1 MRCIREKTHGNTFL
15 PQRYRNLYT
24 TSYFLT
30 LIQYIVYIMSI
41 FYFFVFLQRNIL
53 FCEINVNKIRNMK
66 KLRFLFL
73 SIVLF
78 ITLGVMGEE
87 GVLLQLKNGSIVGFA
102 FSDKPTM
109 LIGSALEIRAKKTVV
124 SYDYNE
130 VKRVYWGEVQPN
142 SISSAKD
149 NVHSDVIFRINS
161 NSLSVFGLSK
171 GEHVSIYDTTGRL
184 ITTAISTKDN
194 ENFKL
199 IFKNI

>member
-1 MRCIREKTHGNTFL
+1 
-15 PQRYRNLYT
+15 
-24 TSYFLT
+24 
-30 LIQYIVYIMSI
+30 
-41 FYFFVFLQRNIL
+41 
-53 FCEINVNKIRNMK
+53 MK
-66 KLRFLFL
+66 KLRFLIL

-149 NVHSDVIFRINS
+149 NVIFRINS

-171 GEHVSIYDTTGRL
+171 GERVSIYDTTGRL

-194 ENFKL
+194 ETLNLSLKTSNGIYIARTKSGISFKFTL
-199 IFKNI
+199 

>member
-1 MRCIREKTHGNTFL
+1 
-15 PQRYRNLYT
+15 
-24 TSYFLT
+24 
-30 LIQYIVYIMSI
+30 
-41 FYFFVFLQRNIL
+41 
-53 FCEINVNKIRNMK
+53 MK
-66 KLRFLFL
+66 KLRFLIL
-73 SIVLF
+73 TTALIMT
-78 ITLGVMGEE
+78 IGVMGEE

-149 NVHSDVIFRINS
+149 NINSNVVFRINT
-161 NSLSVFGLSK
+161 NGLSVSGLTK
-171 GEHVSIYDTTGRL
+171 GERVSIYDTTGRL

-194 ENFKL
+194 ETLNLSLKTSNGIYIARTKSGISFKFTL
-199 IFKNI
+199 

>member
-1 MRCIREKTHGNTFL
+1 
-15 PQRYRNLYT
+15 
-24 TSYFLT
+24 
-30 LIQYIVYIMSI
+30 
-41 FYFFVFLQRNIL
+41 
-53 FCEINVNKIRNMK
+53 MK
-66 KLRFLFL
+66 KLRFLIL

-124 SYDYNE
+124 SY
-130 VKRVYWGEVQPN
+130 VQPN

-149 NVHSDVIFRINS
+149 NVNSDVIFRINS

-171 GEHVSIYDTTGRL
+171 GERVSIYDTTGRL

-194 ENFKL
+194 ETLNLSLKTSNGIYIARTKSGISFKFTL
-199 IFKNI
+199 

>member
-1 MRCIREKTHGNTFL
+1 
-15 PQRYRNLYT
+15 
-24 TSYFLT
+24 
-30 LIQYIVYIMSI
+30 
-41 FYFFVFLQRNIL
+41 
-53 FCEINVNKIRNMK
+53 MK
-66 KLRFLFL
+66 KLRFLIL
-73 SIVLF
+73 TTALIMT
-78 ITLGVMGEE
+78 IGVMGEE
-87 GVLLQLKNGSIVGFA
+87 GVLLQLKNGSTVGFA

-149 NVHSDVIFRINS
+149 NVNSDVIFRINS

-171 GEHVSIYDTTGRL
+171 GERVSIYDTTGRL

-194 ENFKL
+194 ETLNLSLKTSNGIYIARTQSGISFK
-199 IFKNI
+199 FTR

>member
-1 MRCIREKTHGNTFL
+1 
-15 PQRYRNLYT
+15 
-24 TSYFLT
+24 
-30 LIQYIVYIMSI
+30 
-41 FYFFVFLQRNIL
+41 
-53 FCEINVNKIRNMK
+53 MK
-66 KLRFLFL
+66 KLRFLIL

-149 NVHSDVIFRINS
+149 NINSDVIFRINS

-171 GEHVSIYDTTGRL
+171 GERVSIYDTTGRL

-194 ENFKL
+194 
-199 IFKNI
+199 

>member
-1 MRCIREKTHGNTFL
+1 
-15 PQRYRNLYT
+15 
-24 TSYFLT
+24 
-30 LIQYIVYIMSI
+30 
-41 FYFFVFLQRNIL
+41 
-53 FCEINVNKIRNMK
+53 
-66 KLRFLFL
+66 
-73 SIVLF
+73 
-78 ITLGVMGEE
+78 MGEE

-149 NVHSDVIFRINS
+149 NVNSDVIFRINS

-171 GEHVSIYDTTGRL
+171 GERVSIYDTTGRL

-194 ENFKL
+194 ETLNLSLKTSNCIYIARTKSGISFKFTL
-199 IFKNI
+199 

>member
-1 MRCIREKTHGNTFL
+1 
-15 PQRYRNLYT
+15 
-24 TSYFLT
+24 
-30 LIQYIVYIMSI
+30 
-41 FYFFVFLQRNIL
+41 
-53 FCEINVNKIRNMK
+53 MK
-66 KLRFLFL
+66 KLRFLIL

-149 NVHSDVIFRINS
+149 NVNSDVIFRINS

-171 GEHVSIYDTTGRL
+171 GERVSIYDTTGRL
-184 ITTAISTKDN
+184 ITNSH
-194 ENFKL
+194 FYQR
-199 IFKNI
+199 

>member
-1 MRCIREKTHGNTFL
+1 
-15 PQRYRNLYT
+15 
-24 TSYFLT
+24 
-30 LIQYIVYIMSI
+30 
-41 FYFFVFLQRNIL
+41 
-53 FCEINVNKIRNMK
+53 MK
-66 KLRFLFL
+66 KLRFLIL

-149 NVHSDVIFRINS
+149 NVNSDVIFRINS

-171 GEHVSIYDTTGRL
+171 GERVSIYDTTGRL
-184 ITTAISTKDN
+184 VTSGIATED
-194 ENFKL
+194 
-199 IFKNI
+199 

>member
-1 MRCIREKTHGNTFL
+1 M
-15 PQRYRNLYT
+15 
-24 TSYFLT
+24 
-30 LIQYIVYIMSI
+30 
-41 FYFFVFLQRNIL
+41 QRNIL

-66 KLRFLFL
+66 KLRFLIL

-78 ITLGVMGEE
+78 ITLGVMGED

-149 NVHSDVIFRINS
+149 NVNSDVIFRINS

-171 GEHVSIYDTTGRL
+171 GERVSIYDTTGRL

-194 ENFKL
+194 ETLNLSLKTSNGIYIARTKSGISFKFTL
-199 IFKNI
+199 

>member
-1 MRCIREKTHGNTFL
+1 
-15 PQRYRNLYT
+15 
-24 TSYFLT
+24 
-30 LIQYIVYIMSI
+30 
-41 FYFFVFLQRNIL
+41 
-53 FCEINVNKIRNMK
+53 MK
-66 KLRFLFL
+66 KLRFLIL

-124 SYDYNE
+124 SYNYNE

-149 NVHSDVIFRINS
+149 NVNSDVIFRINS

-171 GEHVSIYDTTGRL
+171 GERVSIYDTTGRL
-184 ITTAISTKDN
+184 ITTAISTKYA
-194 ENFKL
+194 
-199 IFKNI
+199 